1 MVVAVVAVAVAGAGA
16 GAGAAAVAVAV
27 GVVAVVVVVVV
38 ATAVVVG
45 RRTAI
50 LYPVL
55 SEYFL
60 SPRSTSLDANVRTRW
75 AWKRS
80 TSRCPD
86 YETQAEARLV

>member
-1 MVVAVVAVAVAGAGA
+1 MVVAVVAVAVAVAGAGA
-16 GAGAAAVAVAV
+16 GAGAAAVAV
-27 GVVAVVVVVVV
+27 GVVVVVVV
-38 ATAVVVG
+38 AATAVVVG
-45 RRTAI
+45 RRTPI

>member
-27 GVVAVVVVVVV
+27 GVVAVVVVVV

>member
-1 MVVAVVAVAVAGAGA
+1 MAVVAVAVAVAGAGA
-16 GAGAAAVAVAV
+16 GAVAV
-27 GVVAVVVVVVV
+27 GVVAVVVVV